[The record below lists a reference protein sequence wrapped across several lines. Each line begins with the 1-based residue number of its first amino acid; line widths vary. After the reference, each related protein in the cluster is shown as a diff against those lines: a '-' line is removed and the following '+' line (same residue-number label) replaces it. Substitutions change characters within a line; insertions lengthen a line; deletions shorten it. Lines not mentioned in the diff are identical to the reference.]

1 MTKDVESPLNFD
13 FLKLSKARF
22 NSMGKSERKSET
34 LLNESVPSNSET
46 IIDHSLIKWPIDVNV
61 FVK

>member
-22 NSMGKSERKSET
+22 HSIAKSERKSET
-34 LLNESVPSNSET
+34 INESVPNNDPVTDLLIPTESNQS
-46 IIDHSLIKWPIDVNV
+46 SKWSIE
-61 FVK
+61 